1 MQTTLRLDED
11 LYRRAKSKAS
21 ELGLSFTRFLEETLA
36 ERLDRLAT
44 KPTGKICLPVSSN
57 KGPAVSQKE
66 LKKRIARADLGL
78 DLQQKD

>member
-36 ERLDRLAT
+36 ERLDR
-44 KPTGKICLPVSSN
+44 PPNESSGKIRLPVSSS
-57 KGPAVSQKE
+57 KGSRLSQIKLKE
-66 LKKRIARADLGL
+66 RIARAALDSDLG
-78 DLQQKD
+78 QKD